1 MQKDVAVDF
10 MVIPNVV
17 PISFVVLFFVL
28 DILQFHHYFNQIFRI
43 YFKSNIL
50 YDPQMGSNIAKL
62 LPIKTSRN

>member
-28 DILQFHHYFNQIFRI
+28 DILHFLSLFQSNFLDIF
-43 YFKSNIL
+43 
-50 YDPQMGSNIAKL
+50 
-62 LPIKTSRN
+62 